1 MKRILPIGAFALA
14 TMSAG
19 MAFASSDN
27 RCNIPMAEW
36 QPVAALQQKLQND
49 GWKVNR
55 IKTDDG
61 CYEVYAID
69 DKGRRIEAYFN
80 PKTFETV
87 KKKIED

>member
-1 MKRILPIGAFALA
+1 MKRTLLA
-14 TMSAG
+14 TALVLGIMGAG
-19 MAFASSDN
+19 TAFASNDD
-27 RCNIPMAEW
+27 RCNVPMADW
-36 QPVAALQQKLQND
+36 QPVKALQQKLEAD

-80 PKTFETV
+80 PKSFDMV
-87 KKKIED
+87 KMEIED

>member
-1 MKRILPIGAFALA
+1 MKRTLLTTALVLGIMGAG
-14 TMSAG
+14 T
-19 MAFASSDN
+19 AFASDDDSCDVK
-27 RCNIPMAEW
+27 MVDW
-36 QPVAALQQKLQND
+36 QPVEALQQKLEAD

-80 PKTFETV
+80 PKSFDMV
-87 KKKIED
+87 KMEIED

>member
-1 MKRILPIGAFALA
+1 MKRTLLATALA
-14 TMSAG
+14 LGIMGAG
-19 MAFASSDN
+19 TAIASNDD
-27 RCNIPMAEW
+27 RCNVPMADW
-36 QPVAALQQKLQND
+36 QPVEALQQKLEAD

-80 PKTFETV
+80 PKSFDMV
-87 KKKIED
+87 KMEIED

>member
-1 MKRILPIGAFALA
+1 MKRILPIGAFVLA
-14 TMSAG
+14 TVSAG
-19 MAFASSDN
+19 MASASSN
-27 RCNIPMAEW
+27 ERCSVPMAEW

>member
-1 MKRILPIGAFALA
+1 MKRTLLTTALVLGIMGAG
-14 TMSAG
+14 T
-19 MAFASSDN
+19 AFASDDD
-27 RCNIPMAEW
+27 RCDVKMVDW
-36 QPVAALQQKLQND
+36 QPVEALQQKLEAD

-80 PKTFETV
+80 PKSFDMV
-87 KKKIED
+87 KMEIED